1 MRETL
6 AVLEGLTLKRHRD
19 LDGRRADEWVR
30 RALLG
35 LVVAFLVVALFNVF
49 GQRTSTTRVGDSTA
63 GLGLQLPERVRG
75 GLLFQARI
83 TITAGEELK
92 DARLLLDRGW
102 ADGFQINTIEPGP
115 LGEAS
120 ADGKLS
126 FDLGHVPAGQK
137 HVLWL
142 QFQAN
147 PTTVGRRSHDLD
159 LYDGDRYLMT
169 LHRDLVVLP

>member
-6 AVLEGLTLKRHRD
+6 AVPEGISTDRHRD
-19 LDGRRADEWVR
+19 LQGRMVYPWTR
-30 RALLG
+30 RILLA
-35 LVVAFLVVALFNVF
+35 LVVGVLVAALFNVF
-49 GQRTSTTRVGDSTA
+49 GQRTSMTRVGDSTA
-63 GLGLQLPERVRG
+63 GLGLQLPERIRG

-83 TITAGEELK
+83 TVTAGEELK

-115 LGEAS
+115 IGEAS

-137 HVLWL
+137 HVLWM

-147 PTTVGRRSHDLD
+147 PTTVGRRSHDID
-159 LYDGDRYLMT
+159 LYDGERYLMT
-169 LHRDLVVLP
+169 IHRDLTVLP

>member
-19 LDGRRADEWVR
+19 LEGRRYDAWIR

-35 LVVAFLVVALFNVF
+35 LVVAFLVAALFDVF
-49 GQRTSTTRVGDSTA
+49 GQRTTTTRVGDSTA

-83 TITAGEELK
+83 TVTAVAELK

-115 LGEAS
+115 IGEAS

-137 HVLWL
+137 YELWM

-159 LYDGDRYLMT
+159 LYDGDRYLTT
-169 LHRDLVVLP
+169 LRRDLVVLP

>member
-1 MRETL
+1 
-6 AVLEGLTLKRHRD
+6 VLEGLSAERHRD
-19 LDGRRADEWVR
+19 LQGRRYYPWAR

-35 LVVAFLVVALFNVF
+35 LVLAIVVAALFNVF
-49 GQRTSTTRVGDSTA
+49 GQRTETSRVGNATA
-63 GLGLQLPERVRG
+63 GLGLQLPERIRG
-75 GLLFQARI
+75 GLLYQARI
-83 TITAGEELK
+83 TVTAVDELK

-126 FDLGHVPAGQK
+126 FDLGHVPAGHK
-137 HVLWL
+137 YELFM
-142 QFQAN
+142 QFQVD
-147 PTTVGRRSHDLD
+147 PTTVGRRSHDVS

-169 LHRDLVVLP
+169 IHRDLVVLP

>member
-1 MRETL
+1 M
-6 AVLEGLTLKRHRD
+6 LEGLTLKRHRD
-19 LDGRRADEWVR
+19 LEGRSADEWVR
-30 RALLG
+30 RGLLG
-35 LVVAFLVVALFNVF
+35 LLAAFLVVALFNVF
-49 GQRTSTTRVGDSTA
+49 GQRASTTRVGNSTA
-63 GLGLQLPERVRG
+63 GLGVQLPVRIRG

-83 TITAGEELK
+83 TVTAGQELK

-137 HVLWL
+137 HVLWM

-147 PTTVGRRSHDLD
+147 PTTVGRRSHDVD
-159 LYDGDRYLMT
+159 LYDGDRYLT
-169 LHRDLVVLP
+169 TIHRDLVVLP